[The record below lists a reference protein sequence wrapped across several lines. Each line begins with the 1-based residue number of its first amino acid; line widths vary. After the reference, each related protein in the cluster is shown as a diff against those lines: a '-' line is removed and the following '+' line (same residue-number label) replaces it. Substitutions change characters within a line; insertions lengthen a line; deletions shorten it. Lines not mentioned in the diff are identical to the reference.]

1 LPTPRT
7 PSGGAGHELAEN
19 RLTVA
24 AGPAITNDYEG
35 SDHFKITPAA
45 GAIAM
50 LHGHSIAW
58 RGTSIGID
66 LVPEYRNQSFKFI
79 VAPFV
84 NLNPDRTR
92 TPHDPVVAL
101 IPKRK
106 LAVEGGAVVGIAR
119 TGILTS
125 RFDSL
130 TVQVAVSHDLGSV
143 HRSFVVTPSVAYIT
157 PLSKAVLVAAS
168 ASVDIVGAGYA
179 RYYFGID
186 SNASRASGLP
196 LYRPGG
202 GLKSANFGLLGAVS
216 LRGDLRKGFAV
227 GVKLSYER
235 LLDQFASS
243 PLVALRGNPNQ
254 FSAAMG
260 LAYTF

>member
-1 LPTPRT
+1 M
-7 PSGGAGHELAEN
+7 
-19 RLTVA
+19 
-24 AGPAITNDYEG
+24 TNDYEG
-35 SDHFKITPAA
+35 SDHFTITPAA
-45 GAIAM
+45 GAIAT
-50 LHGHSIAW
+50 LHGHAIAW
-58 RGTSIGID
+58 RGTSLGVD
-66 LVPEYRNQSFKFI
+66 LVPEYRNQSSKFI

-101 IPKRK
+101 IPNRK
-106 LAVEGGAVVGIAR
+106 LAVEGGGVVGFAR

-130 TVQVAVSHDLGSV
+130 TVQVSAAHDLGSV
-143 HRSFVVTPSVAYIT
+143 HRSFIVTPSVLYVA
-157 PLSKAVLVAAS
+157 PLSKAALVAAS

-202 GLKSANFGLLGAVS
+202 GLKSADFGLLGAIS

-227 GVKLSYER
+227 GAKFSYER

-243 PLVALRGNPNQ
+243 PLVAIRGNPNQ